1 MDHQAFA
8 QMLGSYGEFVGAVA
22 VVVTLGYLAIQ
33 IRHSNTL
40 ATWQTHR
47 SAVEANALTMNSVIG
62 QTQVAKVYRS
72 GLLNPGELDEV
83 EKVQFYQ
90 LLNQMVL
97 NYKDILDAYDKGLFD
112 FPTYEAWQGFIC
124 AHLVMPGGKLWWQD
138 HEQSFIPRVREELNQ
153 GMLEVPRLD
162 ATSNA
167 FWSSDAH
174 IEILKEN
181 PERLTSRKPS
191 DT

>member
-1 MDHQAFA
+1 
-8 QMLGSYGEFVGAVA
+8 MLMVAPRGS
-22 VVVTLGYLAIQ
+22 T
-33 IRHSNTL
+33 
-40 ATWQTHR
+40 
-47 SAVEANALTMNSVIG
+47 VEATMGLMPRFSSATDMDTGSV
-62 QTQVAKVYRS
+62 A
-72 GLLNPGELDEV
+72 ELDEV